1 MHLKPPFLC
10 CFRGLLGHT
19 VGVGGCDGG
28 GGLAPTIWKLTLRLC
43 QLWRQL
49 SRWHARD
56 CCRSDRPCFISF
68 HLPVLPVLSEIS
80 GKPRSVN
87 NESPLPKQKLELNR
101 FGDGIRLFNTLE
113 QPFSIRK
120 PHKAWGSS
128 ATPVCCFPWRDHE
141 NHPHLIGCSASVFIT
156 RWFNILAQ
164 KRRWWLEAEGSSYFL
179 RACFRGKVVERLWD
193 DSAEQLRAKR
203 MMIMMMAVWTAA
215 VVQEQPWD
223 YWARVIDGG
232 AGTQDFLC
240 ICLFIVTFSVGAGS
254 VIWRFVSPRFVAL
267 PDCFCSHHVRL
278 HPCLSEIAS

>member
-1 MHLKPPFLC
+1 MHLEPPFLC
-10 CFRGLLGHT
+10 CFRGLLGHA

-120 PHKAWGSS
+120 PHKARGSS
-128 ATPVCCFPWRDHE
+128 ATPVSREGIIKITHIWLVVLLRCSSHVG
-141 NHPHLIGCSASVFIT
+141 LI
-156 RWFNILAQ
+156 
-164 KRRWWLEAEGSSYFL
+164 FL
-179 RACFRGKVVERLWD
+179 HRNGGDDWKQRGVHTFCGRAFVERLWKGF
-193 DSAEQLRAKR
+193 ET
-203 MMIMMMAVWTAA
+203 TA
-215 VVQEQPWD
+215 PSSSGPRGW
-223 YWARVIDGG
+223 WSWWWRCGLLLWFRSSP
-232 AGTQDFLC
+232 GTTGL
-240 ICLFIVTFSVGAGS
+240 GS
-254 VIWRFVSPRFVAL
+254 
-267 PDCFCSHHVRL
+267 
-278 HPCLSEIAS
+278 